1 LARTSVRANLVEL
14 GAFHSRQISDQS
26 SLAAAVR
33 VGTLSLAAK
42 LVSSKASLQY
52 VDQQTRIGHRLHN
65 GDELTI
71 TSLGAFDYIRTPPE
85 GEFGDFSTFRLG
97 FHRFEARWERARR
110 NWRVRIGLQS
120 ELDIL
125 RLDER
130 VTEAETKQVSTKR
143 AGASAI
149 GARPYIDAAV
159 AVARWLD
166 LRSGLQVR
174 HRRLFQRGEQLFDP
188 EPAYLQPAQTTTT
201 AGAWLVADARVGN
214 FQITPGIRSDVF
226 AAQLRIPPPISQPT
240 APVMNLSPSYV
251 TFDPRLN
258 ITARLPRGLLAELA
272 GGRYSAPPQ
281 VSLFDSGLVIG
292 PLPVADGIGSTTG
305 MSKSRQIQAAVR
317 GPIAADLDGS
327 VAVYARDTRYAVDFA
342 MIDKDFAEGDRPAC
356 GALPEDYQP
365 RIYDRNIDTTATG
378 VEIMVRRDLRQRL
391 SGWVSYSLAKIDRR
405 LPIGTQPHDFD
416 QRHTLNAAVQYRLGR
431 WTLGTTIHMHTG
443 RAAQY
448 PELSPCTAED
458 DRFGSYTDVRTNPAN
473 LRRLPT
479 TYRADVRIERAFR
492 FSSWNMRLTLEVINA
507 ALRDEA
513 IGYEYDYVTD
523 KVKQQTFALPVPMV
537 GLEADL

>member
-1 LARTSVRANLVEL
+1 M
-14 GAFHSRQISDQS
+14 
-26 SLAAAVR
+26 
-33 VGTLSLAAK
+33 
-42 LVSSKASLQY
+42 
-52 VDQQTRIGHRLHN
+52 
-65 GDELTI
+65 
-71 TSLGAFDYIRTPPE
+71 
-85 GEFGDFSTFRLG
+85 
-97 FHRFEARWERARR
+97 
-110 NWRVRIGLQS
+110 
-120 ELDIL
+120 
-125 RLDER
+125 
-130 VTEAETKQVSTKR
+130 
-143 AGASAI
+143 
-149 GARPYIDAAV
+149 
-159 AVARWLD
+159 ARWLD
-166 LRSGLQVR
+166 LRSGLQAR
-174 HRRLFQRGEQLFDP
+174 HRRLFRRGEQLFDP
-188 EPAYLQPAQTTTT
+188 ERAYLQPAQTTTT
-201 AGAWLVADARVGN
+201 AGAWLVADAGVGN
-214 FQITPGIRSDVF
+214 FQITPGIRSDLF
-226 AAQLRIPPPISQPT
+226 SSQLRIPPPISEPMLP
-240 APVMNLSPSYV
+240 AMNLSPSYV

-292 PLPVADGIGSTTG
+292 PLPVADGIGSIAG

-327 VAVYARDTRYAVDFA
+327 VAVYARETRYAVDFA
-342 MIDKDFAEGDRPAC
+342 MIDKDFAEGDLPAC
-356 GALPEDYQP
+356 DARPEDYQQ

-378 VEIMVRRDLRQRL
+378 VEIMVRRDLRRRL

-416 QRHTLNAAVQYRLGR
+416 QRHTLNAAVQYRIGR

-448 PELSPCTAED
+448 PELTVCTPED

-492 FSSWNMRLTLEVINA
+492 FSSWDLRLTLEVINA
-507 ALRDEA
+507 ALRDEV
-513 IGYEYDYVTD
+513 IGYEYDYATE
-523 KVKQQTFALPVPMV
+523 KVQPETFALPVPMI